1 MSASDSV
8 TILMAALASLSEF
21 LNRMA
26 NTLAIEDQKS
36 MLTDA
41 TMAPPLTRMSKL
53 TITLLG
59 DSTVMDT
66 IIEAIGLLV
75 DLCL

>member
-1 MSASDSV
+1 
-8 TILMAALASLSEF
+8 
-21 LNRMA
+21 MA
-26 NTLAIEDQKS
+26 NTLAIEDLKS

-59 DSTVMDT
+59 DSTVTDT